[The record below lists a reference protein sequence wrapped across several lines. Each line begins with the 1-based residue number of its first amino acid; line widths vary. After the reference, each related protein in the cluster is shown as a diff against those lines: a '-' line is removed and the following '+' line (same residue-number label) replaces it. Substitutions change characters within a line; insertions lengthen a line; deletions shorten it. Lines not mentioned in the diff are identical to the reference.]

1 MIGILILIIYLIIKR
16 DFDDEIEF
24 DYLDNETKENL

>member
-1 MIGILILIIYLIIKR
+1 MIEILILIIYLIIKR